1 MSEVN
6 NDFLEYGASFL
17 VTKRDYDLYY
27 NDPDSLLGAGGQRFI
42 APSNQMD
49 QLLIVA
55 NGDIGI
61 IEEWLVIENDKL
73 AGQELVRIDIDKS
86 IVNDFYESGNLKL
99 PTGSESGAN
108 SNWIPGGETSGGI
121 NDITNELKVKSPY
134 TNSIT
139 ECESKLKELRKEI
152 YDSMGKGCDSFLW
165 F

>member
-27 NDPDSLLGAGGQRFI
+27 SDPDSLLGAGGQRFI

-61 IEEWLVIENDKL
+61 IEEGLGIETDKW
-73 AGQELVRIDIDKS
+73 AG
-86 IVNDFYESGNLKL
+86 
-99 PTGSESGAN
+99 
-108 SNWIPGGETSGGI
+108 
-121 NDITNELKVKSPY
+121 
-134 TNSIT
+134 NSIT
-139 ECESKLKELRKEI
+139 VNVVEAIARNLLKFDEEENANEE
-152 YDSMGKGCDSFLW
+152 YDKNI
-165 F
+165 

>member
-27 NDPDSLLGAGGQRFI
+27 SDPDSLLGAGGQRFI

-61 IEEWLVIENDKL
+61 IEEGLGIETDKW

-108 SNWIPGGETSGGI
+108 SNWIYLLMRHSCIKSSVDPVRS
-121 NDITNELKVKSPY
+121 NFADIAFV
-134 TNSIT
+134 
-139 ECESKLKELRKEI
+139 
-152 YDSMGKGCDSFLW
+152 
-165 F
+165 

>member
-1 MSEVN
+1 MN

-17 VTKRDYDLYY
+17 VTMRDYDLDYS
-27 NDPDSLLGAGGQRFI
+27 DPDSLLGAGGQRFI

-61 IEEWLVIENDKL
+61 IEEGLGIETDKW

-108 SNWIPGGETSGGI
+108 SSWWRNKWWYS
-121 NDITNELKVKSPY
+121 
-134 TNSIT
+134 
-139 ECESKLKELRKEI
+139 
-152 YDSMGKGCDSFLW
+152 
-165 F
+165 